1 MSSDI
6 RKGGHMKDV
15 KIAPKEQKEQMDYEA
30 PLLLGAE
37 DLMDVA
43 GGCDYNC
50 GNGDCGVKT
59 T

>member
-1 MSSDI
+1 
-6 RKGGHMKDV
+6 MKDAKPLDNRKQV
-15 KIAPKEQKEQMDYEA
+15 EYEE

-43 GGCDYNC
+43 GGCLFSCSD
-50 GNGDCGVKT
+50 GDCKPKEVTQVGT

>member
-1 MSSDI
+1 
-6 RKGGHMKDV
+6 MKDV